1 MGYGGGGGGS
11 GGGGGGGSE
20 GFSSSEYP
28 SLDSPIAG
36 AFRFNTD
43 SSQLEIYDGN
53 QWTGVLATSPNQHT
67 GGTRG
72 LWAGGYAPGK
82 INEIQYVNVDTTGNA
97 IDFGDLTTTYG
108 IFKGTASR
116 TRGLFA
122 GGRVKDD
129 EIEYVTIASTG
140 NSIDFGNLTAGK
152 EDVSGAS
159 NGVRGLFMGGGDHPG
174 PANVFNEI
182 DYVTIAELG
191 NAVDFGDLITA
202 RRHHA
207 GFSSHTRGF
216 VAAGWGSPANL
227 DSIEYVNI
235 ATLGNAA
242 DFGDTVSSQYG
253 SSGYSNA
260 VRAVIYMGSNPSSGN
275 VNTLCYITMSSLGNA
290 LDFGDVS
297 ANHYGTDG
305 ISSPTRGVIG
315 GGDPAVAT
323 IEYFQIMTTGD
334 AIDFG
339 DLNTGTKHAAC
350 CSNGHGGL

>member
-1 MGYGGGGGGS
+1 M
-11 GGGGGGGSE
+11 
-20 GFSSSEYP
+20 EYP
-28 SLDSPIAG
+28 SLEKPTAG
-36 AFRFNTD
+36 ATRFNTD

-53 QWTGVLATSPNQHT
+53 QWTGILATSPNQQT

-97 IDFGDLTTTYG
+97 IDFGDLSTTFG

-122 GGRVKDD
+122 GGRVQDD

-174 PANVFNEI
+174 PSHVFNNI
-182 DYVTIAELG
+182 DYVTIASTG
-191 NAVDFGDLITA
+191 NANDFGDIITA

-207 GFSSHTRGF
+207 GFSSPTRGF
-216 VAAGWGSPANL
+216 VAAGWGNPANL

-260 VRAVIYMGSNPSSGN
+260 VRGVIYMGSNPSSGN
-275 VNTLCYITMSSLGNA
+275 VNTLCYITMSTLGNA
-290 LDFGDVS
+290 ADFGDVS

-305 ISSPTRGVIG
+305 VSSPTRGVIG
-315 GGDPAVAT
+315 GGDPAVNT
-323 IEYFQIMTTGD
+323 IEYFQFMTTGD
-334 AIDFG
+334 AVDFG

>member
-1 MGYGGGGGGS
+1 MS
-11 GGGGGGGSE
+11 INPKE
-20 GFSSSEYP
+20 IP
-28 SLDSPIAG
+28 TG
-36 AFRFNTD
+36 AVRYNTD
-43 SSQLEIYDGN
+43 SNKMEVYIGSTWME
-53 QWTGVLATSPNQHT
+53 VAVSSPNLN

-72 LWAGGYAPGK
+72 MFHGGGSNPGSDVVGYNVIQM
-82 INEIQYVNVDTTGNA
+82 INISSQGDST
-97 IDFGDLTTTYG
+97 DFGDLLNPTQYAGACSSRNRSIIFGGQTPSANPQDVIQFTT
-108 IFKGTASR
+108 IASQGNSQDFGNMSEVIASSKSASNN
-116 TRGLFA
+116 TRAVMGSGYNPSPSFTSKKFLDF
-122 GGRVKDD
+122 
-129 EIEYVTIASTG
+129 ITIASTG
-140 NSIDFGNLTAGK
+140 N
-152 EDVSGAS
+152 
-159 NGVRGLFMGGGDHPG
+159 
-174 PANVFNEI
+174 AN
-182 DYVTIAELG
+182 
-191 NAVDFGDLITA
+191 DFGDLITA

-260 VRAVIYMGSNPSSGN
+260 VRGVIYMGSNPSSGN
-275 VNTLCYITMSSLGNA
+275 VNTLCYITMSTLGNA
-290 LDFGDVS
+290 IDFGDVS

-305 ISSPTRGVIG
+305 VSSPTRGVIG
-315 GGDPAVAT
+315 GGDPAIVT

-334 AIDFG
+334 AADFG

>member
-1 MGYGGGGGGS
+1 MAVPAGS
-11 GGGGGGGSE
+11 
-20 GFSSSEYP
+20 
-28 SLDSPIAG
+28 I
-36 AFRFNTD
+36 RFNTD
-43 SSQLEIYDGN
+43 SSKMEIYNGEKWWEIDS
-53 QWTGVLATSPNQHT
+53 TSPAEQT

-72 LWAGGYAPGK
+72 LLGGGGSPSHETAEIEF
-82 INEIQYVNVDTTGNA
+82 INIATTANA
-97 IDFGDLTTTYG
+97 SSFGDLALG
-108 IFKGTASR
+108 ARGFMAGGASR
-116 TRGLFA
+116 VRGVFA

-140 NSIDFGNLTAGK
+140 DSIDFGNLQQGK
-152 EDVSGAS
+152 EDASGAS

-174 PANVFNEI
+174 PANVFNQI
-182 DYVTIAELG
+182 DYVTIASLG
-191 NAVDFGDLITA
+191 NANDFGDLITA

-216 VAAGWGSPANL
+216 VAAGWGAPANL

-275 VNTLCYITMSSLGNA
+275 VNTLCYITMSTLGNA

-305 ISSPTRGVIG
+305 VSSPTRGVIG
-315 GGDPAVAT
+315 GGDPAIVT
-323 IEYFQIMTTGD
+323 IEYFHFMTTGN
-334 AIDFG
+334 AADFG